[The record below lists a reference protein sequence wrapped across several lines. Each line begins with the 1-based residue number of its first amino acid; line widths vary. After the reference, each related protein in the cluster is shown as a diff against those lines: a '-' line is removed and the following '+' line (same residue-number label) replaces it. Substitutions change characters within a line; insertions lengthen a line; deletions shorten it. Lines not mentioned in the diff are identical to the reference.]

1 MYVLVWTRF
10 SVWTRVWSLD
20 HDCGSQVTWVVV
32 LRTPGGA
39 VGAVPRAQLA
49 FQPLAFQLLSRI
61 GVGYWIFPNAA
72 HHTAAAEGGELS
84 GCQAAQL
91 QISSRDRCSSTLVL
105 LVLLLVLLLDRA
117 LSSAKR
123 WTDLCVRPLR
133 CASKNKVRAC
143 I

>member
-1 MYVLVWTRF
+1 MWTQC
-10 SVWTRVWSLD
+10 SVWTRVWPLD
-20 HDCGSQVTWVVV
+20 YDCGSQVTWAVV

-61 GVGYWIFPNAA
+61 GVGVGYWIFPNAA
-72 HHTAAAEGGELS
+72 HHTAAAAAEGGELS

-91 QISSRDRCSSTLVL
+91 QISSRERCSSALVL
-105 LVLLLVLLLDRA
+105 LVLLLVLLV
-117 LSSAKR
+117 SSAKR
-123 WTDLCVRPLR
+123 WTGLCMRPLR